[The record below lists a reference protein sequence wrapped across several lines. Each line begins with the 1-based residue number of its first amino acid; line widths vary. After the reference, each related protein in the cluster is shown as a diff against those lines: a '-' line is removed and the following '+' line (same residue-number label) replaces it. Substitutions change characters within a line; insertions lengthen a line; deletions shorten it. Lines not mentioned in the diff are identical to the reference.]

1 MPSRAHKRLTTTNL
15 TYDGALLFWRT
26 VTNIFFREI
35 RPRGAFN
42 IPRDG
47 PVIFVAAPHHNQ
59 FLDPLLL
66 ALQVYRETRRQVSFL
81 IAAKSMKRRAIGFF
95 ASLMGSIPVVRAA
108 DDAKPGT
115 GRVSISDDD
124 PCLVIGHDTKFT
136 SEFTPKMQIMLPKS
150 VNSAVA
156 EVVEVISDTQL
167 RIKKEF
173 GGETGKGTARIRE
186 KLKEAEA
193 AGTIGLEFKKLPHV
207 DQGAMYHYVYKCL
220 EDGGCIG
227 IFPEGGSHDRTDLL
241 PLKAGV
247 SLMAL
252 GAMANNPGTQVKI
265 VPVGLSY
272 FHAHRFRSRAVVEF
286 GTALDVPP
294 ELVEAFK
301 LGGAEKRDAV
311 GKLLDLI
318 YDGLKTVT
326 IRAPDY
332 DTLMVIQAARRLY
345 KTPGQHLT
353 LGQVVELNKRFLE
366 GYMHFKD
373 EPKVQQLRTDVL
385 KYNRLIR
392 DLGLRDHQIPNARP
406 ASWKTLG
413 LLLYRLLL
421 LFVWTVLA
429 LPGVILN
436 GPIFLTA
443 SIISRKKAKEAL
455 AASVVKIAGRDV
467 LATWKILISL
477 GIAPL
482 LYGFYAFLAT
492 LVMYKANAPFE
503 WLFWT
508 PIAVMIALPFIGYAA
523 LKFGEAGM
531 DVLKSLRPLVVALLP
546 GHQRHLDKVKEMR
559 VKLSNQLVEVINE
572 FGPKIYEDF
581 NEVWFVRGH
590 TCILR
595 MLTTTNPTN
604 QFRIMVP
611 SASAPPSTGYPG
623 LWRRKSSVGA
633 VDAQGNLLVH
643 PMTWLDER
651 LFGWTRSAARGTSAW
666 AGPVSTEA
674 SRAATPDVSDASDE
688 EEDQGDLDNLL
699 GYMESRGITGSSRH
713 KSRSKQSSYA
723 DLQRLRRTSNAG
735 NGTGT
740 ASLAGIP
747 YMTPASS
754 ITSTT
759 SGTDAAG
766 EIVDGSGDGLHMR
779 QGNRARKAS
788 LSDGVPVGRIGGLD
802 PEEPFDEA
810 TKELNQEIQ
819 KRKSLEYGK
828 ELQD

>member
-1 MPSRAHKRLTTTNL
+1 MPSRTAKRLTTTNL

-42 IPRDG
+42 IPNDG
-47 PVIFVAAPHHNQ
+47 PVIFVVAPHHNQ

-66 ALQVYRETRRQVSFL
+66 ALQVYRETRRQVRFL
-81 IAAKSMKRRAIGFF
+81 IAAKSMKRKAVGFF

-115 GRVSISDDD
+115 GRVSISDED
-124 PCLVIGHDTKFT
+124 PCLVIGYDTKFAT
-136 SEFTPKMQIMLPKS
+136 EFKPKMQIMLPKS
-150 VNSAVA
+150 VHSAVA
-156 EVVEVISDTQL
+156 EVVEVISDTRL
-167 RIKKEF
+167 KIKKEF
-173 GGETGKGTARIRE
+173 GGEAGKGTARIRE
-186 KLKEAEA
+186 KQKEAEA
-193 AGTIGLEFKKLPHV
+193 AGTPGLEFKKLPHV
-207 DQGAMYHYVYKCL
+207 DQGEMYHHVYKCL

-272 FHAHRFRSRAVVEF
+272 FHPHRFRSRAVVEF

-294 ELVEAFK
+294 ELIEDFK
-301 LGGAEKRDAV
+301 LGGVEKRDAV

-353 LGQVVELNKRFLE
+353 LGQVVDLNKRFLE

-373 EPKVQQLRTDVL
+373 EPKVHQLRTDVL
-385 KYNRLIR
+385 KYNRLVR

-421 LFVWTVLA
+421 LFIWTVLA

-477 GIAPL
+477 GAAPL

-492 LVMYKANAPFE
+492 MVMYRANAPFE

-508 PIAVMIALPFIGYAA
+508 PIAVIIALPFIGYAA

-572 FGPKIYEDF
+572 YGPKIYDDF
-581 NEVWFVRGH
+581 NEVLIVRGH
-590 TCILR
+590 ACIHR
-595 MLTTTNPTN
+595 MLTPI

-611 SASAPPSTGYPG
+611 SASVPPSTGQPG

-666 AGPVSTEA
+666 AGAASTEP
-674 SRAATPDVSDASDE
+674 SRATTPDASDDE
-688 EEDQGDLDNLL
+688 EEDQGDYDNLL
-699 GYMESRGITGSSRH
+699 GYMESRGITSRS
-713 KSRSKQSSYA
+713 KARSKQSSYA

-735 NGTGT
+735 
-740 ASLAGIP
+740 AHVAAIP
-747 YMTPASS
+747 PMTPASP
-754 ITSTT
+754 ITSTA
-759 SGTDAAG
+759 SGTDTAEPILDPA
-766 EIVDGSGDGLHMR
+766 DGLHKR
-779 QGNRARKAS
+779 QGSRTRKAS
-788 LSDGVPVGRIGGLD
+788 LSDRVPVDRIGGLD
-802 PEEPFDEA
+802 PGETFDDA

-819 KRKSLEYGK
+819 ERKSRENSRPH
-828 ELQD
+828 QA